1 MDRQDQIINFLS
13 SASAYAD
20 IEGADGLDVQRR
32 ETHIS
37 VVFLVGQSAFKM
49 KRAVAYPY
57 LDFSTLDRR
66 RELCE
71 REITINSRTAPD
83 IYRGVIAVTCNAKG
97 EFALDGDG
105 DPVEWLVSMHRFDD
119 ATLWD
124 RQALAG
130 DLDRHDFEV
139 LADQVARF
147 HAKAETCDGDA
158 AVSALAATIDG
169 NRQSMASHTGDLFD
183 FEMVEALFSRTRK
196 AYELAKPVLQTRANE
211 GCVRICHG
219 DLHLGNI
226 FTGAIGPVL
235 FDAIEF
241 NEAFSHIDILY
252 DLAFLLMDVDYRVGK
267 RPATVLMNRYLDH
280 SGNPTGVCVVPF
292 LMSVRAAI
300 RAHVSASAAAKHADP
315 AAAEQLRRHAC
326 QYLAVAS
333 DCLRDVTPRL
343 IAVGGLSG
351 SGKSRMAR
359 VVASAL
365 DTVPGARVVRSDT
378 VRKRLA
384 GVPFDERLPADS
396 YTPAASAQIYAACLD
411 EARQILKSGY
421 PVVLDAVFAKSAE
434 RSSAETLAAGT
445 GVPFDG
451 LWLEAP
457 MSVMRERVEER
468 RHNASDANA
477 AVIEVQSGYDLGNI
491 QWTRVDSS
499 GKKEQTESLAF
510 ACLGLERGVE

>member
-211 GCVRICHG
+211 GCVRI
-219 DLHLGNI
+219 
-226 FTGAIGPVL
+226 
-235 FDAIEF
+235 
-241 NEAFSHIDILY
+241 
-252 DLAFLLMDVDYRVGK
+252 
-267 RPATVLMNRYLDH
+267 
-280 SGNPTGVCVVPF
+280 
-292 LMSVRAAI
+292 
-300 RAHVSASAAAKHADP
+300 
-315 AAAEQLRRHAC
+315 
-326 QYLAVAS
+326 
-333 DCLRDVTPRL
+333 
-343 IAVGGLSG
+343 
-351 SGKSRMAR
+351 
-359 VVASAL
+359 
-365 DTVPGARVVRSDT
+365 
-378 VRKRLA
+378 
-384 GVPFDERLPADS
+384 
-396 YTPAASAQIYAACLD
+396 
-411 EARQILKSGY
+411 
-421 PVVLDAVFAKSAE
+421 
-434 RSSAETLAAGT
+434 
-445 GVPFDG
+445 
-451 LWLEAP
+451 
-457 MSVMRERVEER
+457 
-468 RHNASDANA
+468 
-477 AVIEVQSGYDLGNI
+477 
-491 QWTRVDSS
+491 
-499 GKKEQTESLAF
+499 
-510 ACLGLERGVE
+510 